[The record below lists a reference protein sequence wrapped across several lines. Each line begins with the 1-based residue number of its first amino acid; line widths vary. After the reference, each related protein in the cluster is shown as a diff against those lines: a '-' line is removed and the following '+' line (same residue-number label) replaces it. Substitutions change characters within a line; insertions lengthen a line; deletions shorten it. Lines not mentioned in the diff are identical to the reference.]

1 MDISPLAYNG
11 QTTTNFDMEILTSMT
26 NTDLLIRLIKDQ
38 SEETAVLKSQLS
50 SLNASAMQ
58 MKNCYTTEKKKSD
71 HIETENRQLH
81 LRIKALEEEISSL
94 NNNLLNTEALQ
105 EQRIA
110 EMENQLV
117 DKATVCRQVITQGNI
132 LKENHLSNRELHQFY
147 SNAKEFLRK
156 RGEDVEEVKISNKK
170 KKPAKVNAATMT
182 EQLEQKEV
190 KTFCDKSTMHC
201 PMVSTA
207 TRGTTTA
214 AFIKKVDVATNFP
227 EPLAIEVE
235 EIFRMMIDDMPPAI
249 TPIDELPLKTK
260 YCQTEPTTLSNCSIG
275 TITRIR
281 NVRRKINYASDLFH
295 SSPSPNPLDRVKKE
309 KEDIMADLSNLG
321 YPNQREDGSPINQR
335 LSDLWQM
342 VGQMIFSIIGNG
354 EVFSHSTNTNLI
366 NDNLNQIRRV
376 IERESEPH
384 NRLYNNMDEVVV
396 GSSNGFSNT
405 ATDIS
410 GNNLLHF
417 CYFQIKHTTV
427 HNRQLRKNIV
437 SRYNCSSTC
446 VHCICLIKKICI
458 KSRN

>member
-1 MDISPLAYNG
+1 MHRLRYTMDISSLDCNG

-50 SLNASAMQ
+50 SFNASAMQ
-58 MKNCYTTEKKKSD
+58 MKNCYTTEKKKND

-94 NNNLLNTEALQ
+94 NNNLLNTKVLQ

-117 DKATVCRQVITQGNI
+117 DKATVCRQLITQGNI

-156 RGEDVEEVKISNKK
+156 RGEVVEEVKVSSKK
-170 KKPAKVNAATMT
+170 KRPAKVNAATMT
-182 EQLEQKEV
+182 EPLEQKEV

-235 EIFRMMIDDMPPAI
+235 DIFRIMIEDMPPAI

-260 YCQTEPTTLSNCSIG
+260 YCQTEPTTQSNCSIG

-281 NVRRKINYASDLFH
+281 NVRRKINYASDLFR

-309 KEDIMADLSNLG
+309 KEDIMTDLSNLE
-321 YPNQREDGSPINQR
+321 YPNQREDGTPINQR
-335 LSDLWQM
+335 LTHLWQM

-354 EVFSHSTNTNLI
+354 EVFNHSTNTNLI

-384 NRLYNNMDEVVV
+384 NRLYNMDELVV
-396 GSSNGFSNT
+396 GPSNGFSNI

-410 GNNLLHF
+410 GNNLLLLF
-417 CYFQIKHTTV
+417 SNQTFDSGCKTG
-427 HNRQLRKNIV
+427 
-437 SRYNCSSTC
+437 S
-446 VHCICLIKKICI
+446 
-458 KSRN
+458 